1 MNRREPQSH
10 CYIQGNSCVRVASIQ
25 HALFACDYYL
35 DCAHAVLYYVNSNHG
50 HVFFAQPV
58 DFPDSYD
65 TDRKR
70 TRYVVT
76 QPGLARNQYQSQH
89 SYLIYAADSS
99 RYFLTASC
107 NAVEH
112 FVYTCDSYS
121 LVDTVD
127 TGYHA
132 HDTLQSVFDRSRIA
146 CRILHNSIPAQRQ
159 DFPTL

>member
-1 MNRREPQSH
+1 MR
-10 CYIQGNSCVRVASIQ
+10 

-35 DCAHAVLYYVNSNHG
+35 DITHAVLYYVNSNHG
-50 HVFFAQPV
+50 HVFFAQQV
-58 DFPDSYD
+58 DFPDTCTSEH
-65 TDRKR
+65 DRV
-70 TRYVVT
+70 RYVVT
-76 QPGLARNQYQSQH
+76 QPGLAHDQYQSQQ

-112 FVYTCDSYS
+112 FVYTGDSYS
-121 LVDTVD
+121 LVDTFD

-132 HDTLQSVFDRSRIA
+132 HDTLQSVYDRSRIA
-146 CRILHNSIPAQRQ
+146 CRILHNLIPAQRR